1 MNHKHSQD
9 RRENSIMSSIADKV
23 VDESA
28 ALVYTAGEMKRRRP
42 SGKKVYKPHLA
53 TKVKWALEDSMQR
66 SVAAQRRMRKVL
78 EWLEETRNFD
88 WVDVHGLAHLGKL
101 EHELLGLALDVTEMD
116 RILTAA
122 IAESKSE
129 KIEANKHL

>member
-1 MNHKHSQD
+1 MNHKQIQD
-9 RRENSIMSSIADKV
+9 RREDSIMSSIADKV

-28 ALVYTAGEMKRRRP
+28 ALDYTAGEMKRRRP
-42 SGKKVYKPHLA
+42 SGKQVYKPHLA

-66 SVAAQRRMRKVL
+66 SIAAQRRMRKVL
-78 EWLEETRNFD
+78 DWLEETRSFD

-122 IAESKSE
+122 IAESKP
-129 KIEANKHL
+129 EAKKGAC